1 MTGWGVLGLR
11 TGAATALMAAGLWFA
26 KRGVVWTDLVWTWR
40 AAGALGIV
48 AGAAVIYF
56 GVLFVTGWRLSD
68 LRPKR

>member
-1 MTGWGVLGLR
+1 
-11 TGAATALMAAGLWFA
+11 MAAGLWFA
-26 KRGVVWTDLVWTWR
+26 QRGVVWTDLVWTWR
-40 AAGALGIV
+40 AGGALGIV